1 MRAGIGELM
10 DALRKGR
17 AHYEDYDVAVLVGMI
32 LKDMTLGLEGR
43 PSSLEMIPTYVGPG
57 KNIPAGEPVI
67 VLDAGGTN
75 LRSALVTFDAKGE
88 PHVEHLVKRSM
99 PGVEAEVDN
108 AGFFDA
114 LADSLGEVAGGS
126 DRIGFCF
133 SYAMAMQ
140 PDRDGRLIRI
150 CKEIK
155 ARGIDGRLVGAEL
168 VEAMRRRGLGAG
180 WKVTVLNDSVAALMA
195 GTRHSFRPHGSYAA
209 FILGTGMNAC
219 YLESNI
225 PKLGGPVA
233 PQVVV
238 LEAGGFDCPLRGEI
252 DATFDSTCAD
262 PGFYTYEKM
271 FSGGYLGPLA
281 LHTLKYLAHQGFFT
295 FPQRTSILAAQGL
308 ETADVAAFLARP
320 LDGTLPFRRAL
331 AMENEDDVE
340 LAHAAVDVL
349 IERASRLAASV
360 MAAAVIKTRSGYDA
374 SSAVAITVEGSTYH
388 GFDDLRARCEAHLYS
403 LLTTRMGIRY
413 YLVSMPDSVL
423 VGSAIAGLS

>member
-1 MRAGIGELM
+1 MKQGISELM
-10 DALRKGR
+10 GALRKGR
-17 AHYEDYDVAVLVGMI
+17 VHYEDYDVAVLVGMI
-32 LKDMTLGLEGR
+32 LRDMAQGLEGKGGT
-43 PSSLEMIPTYVGPG
+43 LEMIPTYVRPPES
-57 KNIPAGEPVI
+57 IPADEPVI
-67 VLDAGGTN
+67 VVDAGGTN
-75 LRSALVTFDAKGE
+75 LRSALVRFDSGGE
-88 PHVEHLVKRSM
+88 PHVGYLVKRTM

-114 LADSLGEVAGGS
+114 LADSLTGIAGKS

-155 ARGIDGRLVGAEL
+155 AHGIDGRLVGAEL

-180 WKVTVLNDSVAALMA
+180 WRVTVLNDTVAALMA
-195 GTRHSFRPHGSYAA
+195 GTRSSLRPHGSHAA

-219 YLESNI
+219 YLESHI

-233 PQVVV
+233 TQAVV

-252 DATFDSTCAD
+252 DAAFDRTTAD

-271 FSGGYLGPLA
+271 FSGAYLGPLA
-281 LHTLKYLAHQGFFT
+281 LHVLKHLARLGFFS
-295 FPQRTSILAAQGL
+295 PRQRTGILAASRL
-308 ETADVAAFLARP
+308 ETADVSAFLARP
-320 LDGTLPFRRAL
+320 LDPELPLRRAL
-331 AMENEDDVE
+331 AMEDGSDVE
-340 LAHAAVDVL
+340 LAHAAIDVL

-360 MAAAVIKTRSGYDA
+360 MAAVAIKTCSGHDI
-374 SSAVAITVEGSTYH
+374 SSAIAIAVEGSTYH
-388 GFDDLRARCEAHLYS
+388 GFGDLRARCEAHLYS

-413 YLVSMPDSVL
+413 YLVSMPDSGL
-423 VGSAIAGLS
+423 VGSAIAGLL

>member
-1 MRAGIGELM
+1 MKAGINELM
-10 DALRKGR
+10 DTLRKGR
-17 AHYEDYDVAVLVGMI
+17 VHYEDYDVAVLVGMI
-32 LKDMTLGLEGR
+32 LKDMALGLEGKG
-43 PSSLEMIPTYVGPG
+43 SSLEMIPTYVGPAQ
-57 KNIPAGEPVI
+57 NIPVGEPVI

-75 LRSALVTFDAKGE
+75 LRSALVRFDSSGE
-88 PHVEHLVKRSM
+88 PHVEHLVKRTM

-114 LADSLGEVAGGS
+114 LADSLGEVAGKS

-133 SYAMAMQ
+133 SYAMSMQ
-140 PDRDGRLIRI
+140 PDLDGRLIRI

-155 ARGIDGRLVGAEL
+155 ARGIDGRLVGGEL
-168 VEAMRRRGLGAG
+168 IEAMRRRGLGRQ

-195 GTRHSFRPHGSYAA
+195 GTQPSFRPRGSYAA

-238 LEAGGFDCPLRGEI
+238 LEAGGFDCPLRGEV
-252 DATFDSTCAD
+252 DAAFDRTTAD

-281 LHTLKYLAHQGFFT
+281 LHVLKYLAHQGFFT
-295 FPQRTSILAAQGL
+295 FRQRTAILAAGGL
-308 ETADVAAFLARP
+308 ETADIAAFHARP
-320 LDGTLPFRRAL
+320 LDGTLPFRRVL
-331 AMENEDDVE
+331 AMEDEDDIE
-340 LAHAAVDVL
+340 MAHAAIDVL
-349 IERASRLAASV
+349 VERASRLAASV
-360 MAAAVIKTRSGYDA
+360 MAAAAIKTRSGYDI

-388 GFDDLRARCEAHLYS
+388 SFEDLRARCEAHLYS

-413 YLVSMPDSVL
+413 YLVSMPDAVL
-423 VGSAIAGLS
+423 VGSAIAGLL